1 MTIDP
6 HEVQRLR
13 AAVQELSILNEI
25 ATAVSSTRELNQV
38 VELIIQKCIK
48 HLKVEQGSIML
59 LDEKK
64 PDKPFQTMVRK
75 VDSKVDVVPY
85 HFGIQLSGWML
96 KNQKPLVINDFQKDQ
111 RFSIAYRK
119 DFHIQSLLSVPLC
132 LKGRMIGVLN
142 IFNKQAKEGFTVEDQ
157 RLMCIIA
164 SQSAQVI
171 ENARLYE
178 EEQVLLR
185 MEEELKVAYEIQINL
200 LPKENPQIAGYDIAG
215 KSIPA
220 KEVGG
225 DCYDFIRI
233 DDHHLAICLGDISG
247 KGMPAAMLMANLQA
261 TLRGQTLFSTSC
273 KDCLQRSNK
282 LLFQSTDLQKFAT
295 LFYGILNTRKN
306 ELCYSNAGHDYPF
319 LFSGDKEPRRLET
332 GGTVLGFMEDFAF
345 KEQVVPFNSG
355 DLLLVYSDGI
365 TEAMNADEEEFGEN
379 RLAEVTLKHRDE
391 LASTLIEK
399 IIAAV
404 KLHTGDAPQMDD
416 ITLVVIKRE
425 TL

>member
-1 MTIDP
+1 MAIDP
-6 HEVQRLR
+6 HEVHRLR

-25 ATAVSSTRELNQV
+25 ATAVSSARELNQV

-85 HFGIQLSGWML
+85 HFGIQLTGWML

-119 DFHIQSLLSVPLC
+119 DFNIKSLLSVPLF

-200 LPKENPQIAGYDIAG
+200 LPKENPQIAGYDITG
-215 KSIPA
+215 KSFPA

-225 DCYDFIRI
+225 DYYDFIRI

-282 LLFQSTDLQKFAT
+282 LLFQSTDIQKFAT

-306 ELCYSNAGHDYPF
+306 ELYYSNAGHDWPF

-332 GGTVLGFMEDFAF
+332 GGTVLGFLENFAF
-345 KEQVVPFNSG
+345 EEQVIPFSPG
-355 DLLLVYSDGI
+355 DLLLMYSDGI

-379 RLAEVTLKHRDE
+379 RLVEVTLKHRDE

>member
-1 MTIDP
+1 MAIDP
-6 HEVQRLR
+6 HEVHRLR

-25 ATAVSSTRELNQV
+25 ATAVSSARELNQV

-85 HFGIQLSGWML
+85 HFGIQLTGWML

-119 DFHIQSLLSVPLC
+119 DFNIKSLLSVPLF

-200 LPKENPQIAGYDIAG
+200 LPKENPQIAGYDITG
-215 KSIPA
+215 KSFPA

-225 DCYDFIRI
+225 DYYDFIRI

-282 LLFQSTDLQKFAT
+282 LLFQSTDVQKFAT

-306 ELCYSNAGHDYPF
+306 ELYYSNAGHDYPF

-332 GGTVLGFMEDFAF
+332 GGIVLGFLENFAF
-345 KEQVVPFNSG
+345 EEQMIPFSPG
-355 DLLLVYSDGI
+355 DLLLMYSDGI

-379 RLAEVTLKHRDE
+379 RLVEVTLKHRDE

>member
-1 MTIDP
+1 
-6 HEVQRLR
+6 
-13 AAVQELSILNEI
+13 
-25 ATAVSSTRELNQV
+25 
-38 VELIIQKCIK
+38 
-48 HLKVEQGSIML
+48 
-59 LDEKK
+59 
-64 PDKPFQTMVRK
+64 
-75 VDSKVDVVPY
+75 
-85 HFGIQLSGWML
+85 ML

-119 DFHIQSLLSVPLC
+119 DFNIKSLLSVPLF

-157 RLMCIIA
+157 RLMCIIS

-225 DCYDFIRI
+225 DYYDFIHI

-261 TLRGQTLFSTSC
+261 TLRGQTLCSTSC

-282 LLFQSTDLQKFAT
+282 LLFQSTDIQKFAT

-319 LFSGDKEPRRLET
+319 LLSRDKEPRRLET
-332 GGTVLGFMEDFAF
+332 GGTVLGFLENFIF
-345 KEQVVPFNSG
+345 KEQVIPFSPG
-355 DLLLVYSDGI
+355 DLLLLYSDGI

-379 RLAEVTLKHRDE
+379 RLVEVTLKHRDE

>member
-6 HEVQRLR
+6 HEVHRLR

-25 ATAVSSTRELNQV
+25 ATAVSSARELNQV

-119 DFHIQSLLSVPLC
+119 DFNIKSLLSVPLC

-178 EEQVLLR
+178 EEQILLR

-225 DCYDFIRI
+225 DYYDFIRI

-282 LLFQSTDLQKFAT
+282 LLFQSTDVQKFAT
-295 LFYGILNTRKN
+295 LFYGILNTQKN
-306 ELCYSNAGHDYPF
+306 ELYYSNAGHDYPF

-332 GGTVLGFMEDFAF
+332 GGTVLGFLENFIF
-345 KEQVVPFNSG
+345 KEQVIPFSPG

-379 RLAEVTLKHRDE
+379 RLVEVTMKHRDE